1 MKATHARPNLAKHR
15 LHWPTRS
22 GGFVAPETTRRLRQR
37 EKLFRPASEWE
48 SLQQR
53 GRHVEIGDVLRRLVT
68 LILWM
73 LAIIAASLLVVEI
86 AR

>member
-1 MKATHARPNLAKHR
+1 
-15 LHWPTRS
+15 
-22 GGFVAPETTRRLRQR
+22 VAPETTRRLRQR

-53 GRHVEIGDVLRRLVT
+53 GRHVEIGEVLRRLVT